1 MLHEK
6 RESSRTSVSCKAAV
20 STDNCFVAGKTDNLS
35 VSGALVVIEEGSP
48 NESMLNANAELWLDL
63 QGRELELP
71 CRIVRVGATEV
82 AVEFTNIDIDTM
94 MMLKKIL
101 S

>member
-6 RESSRTSVSCKAAV
+6 RESSRKTVSCKSAV
-20 STDNCFVAGKTDNLS
+20 STDDCFVAGKTDNLS

-48 NESMLNANAELWLDL
+48 NDSMLNANAELWLDI

-71 CRIVRVGATEV
+71 CRIVRIGANEV

-94 MMLKKIL
+94 MVLKKIL